1 MDIAVDGANIFVL
14 PVGAEQGYPLF
25 VLHGGP
31 GLDHTEM
38 HPWLDALGDSFRLL
52 YVDLRGQGRSQRVDP
67 ATLSLS
73 VFASDV
79 TRLADALGL
88 THYAVLGHSFGS
100 FVALAHAIEQRGASH
115 YIVSSG
121 TASFTK
127 SAPEIQRN
135 LAEFEPVAL
144 RDQVT
149 ESWALE
155 SQARTQQDVAR
166 LMAMQMP
173 FHFAT
178 TESEAYRRYMEA
190 EAQGHAI
197 YAPEVLAYFAA
208 HEYAI
213 EYEDWLSSIRQPT
226 LIITGQYD
234 RTCTP
239 RAARGLHAGIPDSE
253 LVILPDAGHM
263 TYVEQPRMYF
273 AALRD
278 FFARH
283 PVSPALTGGASAL

>member
-1 MDIAVDGANIFVL
+1 MDIAVDGADIFVL
-14 PVGAEQGYPLF
+14 PVGAEQGYPLV

-38 HPWLDALGDSFRLL
+38 HPWLDQLGDTFHLF

-79 TRLADALGL
+79 TRLAEALGL
-88 THYAVLGHSFGS
+88 RQYAVLGHSFGS
-100 FVALAHAIEQRGASH
+100 FVALAHAIEHGGASH
-115 YIVSSG
+115 YVISGG

-127 SAPEIQRN
+127 SAPEIERN

-149 ESWALE
+149 QSWALE
-155 SQARTQQDVAR
+155 PHAQTQKDVAR

-178 TESEAYRRYMEA
+178 TESDAYRRYMAA
-190 EAQGHAI
+190 EAQGQAI
-197 YAPEVLAYFAA
+197 YSPEVLAYFAA

-213 EYEDWLSSIRQPT
+213 EYEEWLSVIRQPT
-226 LIITGQYD
+226 LVITGEYD

-239 RAARGLHAGIPDSE
+239 RAARELHAGIPDSE
-253 LVILPDAGHM
+253 LVILPGAGHM
-263 TYVEQPRMYF
+263 TYVEQPGMYF
-273 AALRD
+273 AAVRD

-283 PVSPALTGGASAL
+283 PLAQA

>member
-1 MDIAVDGANIFVL
+1 MDITVDGVTIFVL
-14 PVGAEQGYPLF
+14 PIGAETKYPLV

-38 HPWLDALGDSFRLL
+38 HPWLDALSDTFRLL

-79 TRLADALGL
+79 TRLAEALGL
-88 THYAVLGHSFGS
+88 RQYAVLGHSFGS
-100 FVALAHAIEQRGASH
+100 FVALAHAIEQGGASH
-115 YIVSSG
+115 YIISSG
-121 TASFTK
+121 TASFSKT
-127 SAPEIQRN
+127 APEIERN
-135 LAEFEPVAL
+135 LAAFEPEAL
-144 RDQVT
+144 REQVT
-149 ESWALE
+149 QSWALE
-155 SQARTQQDVAR
+155 PHARTQEDVAR
-166 LMAMQMP
+166 LMTMQMP

-178 TESEAYRRYMEA
+178 TQSDAYRHYMEV
-190 EAQGHAI
+190 EAQGAAI

-208 HEYAI
+208 NEYAI
-213 EYEDWLSSIRQPT
+213 EYENRLGEIRQPT
-226 LIITGQYD
+226 LIFAGEYD

-239 RAARGLHAGIPDSE
+239 RAARDLHAGIPGSE

-263 TYVEQPRMYF
+263 TYVEQPGMYF

-283 PVSPALTGGASAL
+283 PAPQG

>member
-1 MDIAVDGANIFVL
+1 MDIAVDGVNIFVL
-14 PVGAEQGYPLF
+14 PAGAEQGYPLF
-25 VLHGGP
+25 LLHGGP

-38 HPWLDALGDSFRLL
+38 HPWLDPLGDTFRLL

-79 TRLADALGL
+79 TRLAEALNL
-88 THYAVLGHSFGS
+88 RQYAVLGHSFGS
-100 FVALAHAIEQRGASH
+100 FVALAHAIEQGGASH
-115 YIVSSG
+115 YVVSSG
-121 TASFTK
+121 TASFSK

-135 LAEFEPVAL
+135 LEEFEPLAL
-144 RDQVT
+144 REQVT

-155 SQARTQQDVAR
+155 PHARTQADVAR

-178 TESEAYRRYMEA
+178 VESDAYRHYMEV

-226 LIITGQYD
+226 LIITGQSD

-239 RAARGLHAGIPDSE
+239 RAAHGLHAGIPDSE
-253 LVILPDAGHM
+253 LVILPNAGHM
-263 TYVEQPRMYF
+263 SYVEQPGMYL
-273 AALRD
+273 AAVRD

-283 PVSPALTGGASAL
+283 PLAQG